1 MEERTQLGRG
11 ESKGRKVDEDVRRDS
26 GGEKGE
32 DRGRGTGREETRE
45 ITTICYGGCI
55 FSMNVNSILPNE
67 KQRNTG
73 AVPNGSR
80 MVSFLFPLL
89 FTVCLVMLLVF
100 FFIIS
105 VSFTFLSRQQ
115 FDSLFWPLTR

>member
-1 MEERTQLGRG
+1 MVEVVWASGGENTIGERREQGRG
-11 ESKGRKVDEDVRRDS
+11 EKEKEGRKVDNVRRDS

-32 DRGRGTGREETRE
+32 DRGRGTGREKTRE

-73 AVPNGSR
+73 AVTNGSR

-89 FTVCLVMLLVF
+89 FSVCLAMLLVF
-100 FFIIS
+100 FF
-105 VSFTFLSRQQ
+105 FFFL
-115 FDSLFWPLTR
+115 